1 MDNTWWIEW
10 DNYIRIL
17 IDPWLTGKEIDYFS
31 WFNTQWHRTPP
42 LSLQEI
48 PLFDAVLITQ
58 KYPDHFHI
66 DTLKHLKP
74 DRIIGPVSIKP
85 QINKY
90 LKSSHFESF
99 KQGSIP
105 FFDSGLRLHLLPASN
120 WFGPDFN
127 ALLLENGKESLF
139 IAPHSC
145 KPGPQ
150 LSAWLDDKPPVSLMF
165 TTFQRYELPFW
176 LGGPIAPGLSHLLE
190 LVHYVN
196 PNKIISTHDEPKH
209 GSGLVP
215 IMARIIPRPDIQTI
229 KSINILSERY
239 LEIADYEPVRIE

>member
-10 DNYIRIL
+10 DNGIRIL

-42 LSLQEI
+42 VSLQET
-48 PLFDAVLITQ
+48 PPFDAVLITQ

-66 DTLKHLKP
+66 DTLKQLRP
-74 DRIIGPVSIKP
+74 APIMGPASIKH
-85 QINKY
+85 QVNQC

-99 KQGSIP
+99 KQGNNP
-105 FFDSGLRLHLLPASN
+105 FFNSGLRLHLLPSSN

-150 LSAWLDDKPPVSLMF
+150 LSDWLDDKPPVSVLF

-176 LGGPIAPGLSHLLE
+176 LGGPIAPGMNQLMKLAK
-190 LVHYVN
+190 YIK
-196 PNKIISTHDEPKH
+196 PGKIVSTHDEQKH
-209 GSGLVP
+209 GTGLVP
-215 IMARIIPRPDIQTI
+215 RMARVIPRPDIQTI
-229 KSINILSERY
+229 KSIDILSERY
-239 LEIADYEPVRIE
+239 LEITDYEPVRIE